1 MHELTSSFV
10 LGYHGC
16 DRAVAENLL
25 QNNPFEISENDYDWL
40 GSGVYFWESNPARA
54 LDWAKHLQKFRK
66 DAPNRI
72 SQPYVVGAII
82 DLGYCLD
89 LASTAGIE
97 FVKAAY
103 LMFENYVFESG
114 LSMPKNYGG
123 ADLLQRR
130 LDCAVINYIHEI
142 NKSGGKKPFES
153 VRGVFFEGKPI
164 YETSGFYEKTHI
176 QICVRDLSNIKG
188 VFRVP
193 ADQLESR

>member
-1 MHELTSSFV
+1 
-10 LGYHGC
+10 
-16 DRAVAENLL
+16 
-25 QNNPFEISENDYDWL
+25 
-40 GSGVYFWESNPARA
+40 
-54 LDWAKHLQKFRK
+54 
-66 DAPNRI
+66 
-72 SQPYVVGAII
+72 
-82 DLGYCLD
+82 
-89 LASTAGIE
+89 
-97 FVKAAY
+97 
-103 LMFENYVFESG
+103 MFENYVFESG